1 MFLKLIGGILIIL
14 ACGFSG
20 IIFSNRSNNRPRD
33 LKRFRSLM
41 QMLETEII
49 YSVTPLPEALYS
61 LSNKSEARF
70 SSFFAY
76 ISDCLRRRQFFS
88 FRDAWVS
95 GVNTVLLKE
104 TSLSNT
110 DAEIISNFGNVLG
123 CSDRNDQKKHFELL
137 YIQLKHNEAVA
148 EEERKKNTKMYR
160 SLGFLLGI
168 AIFIILA

>member
-1 MFLKLIGGILIIL
+1 MFLKLTGGVLVIL
-14 ACGFSG
+14 ACGLSG
-20 IIFSNRSNNRPRD
+20 ILFSNRSNNRPKD
-33 LKRFRSLM
+33 LRRFRSLM

-49 YSVTPLPEALYS
+49 YSATPLPEAFNT
-61 LSNKSEARF
+61 LSDKSEGRF

-76 ISDCLRRRQFFS
+76 ISDSLRHRQFFS
-88 FRDAWVS
+88 FKDAWIS
-95 GVNTVLLKE
+95 GINNILLKE
-104 TSLSNT
+104 TFLNNK
-110 DAEIISNFGNVLG
+110 DAEIIESFGNVLG

-137 YIQLKHNEAVA
+137 YIQLKHNEDIA